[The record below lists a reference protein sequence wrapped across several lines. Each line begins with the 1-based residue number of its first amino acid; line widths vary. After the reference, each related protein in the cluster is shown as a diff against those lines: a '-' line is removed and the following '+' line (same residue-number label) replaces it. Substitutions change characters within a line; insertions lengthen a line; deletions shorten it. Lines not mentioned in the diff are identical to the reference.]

1 MDDEIEESEL
11 LVWGP
16 FLWFVTSTRAGR
28 FFANWGFV
36 TFFIGYSETDD
47 GFLDED
53 DEEYGGGRR
62 FRVDISGRNP
72 NPDSPARKGL
82 VQCFFYHIN
91 QEWRNRTPKKHT
103 HTKNNDKEKAI
114 EDENRTKRICC
125 WRILEWNFGFCDCSR
140 ILGRTRERVRERE
153 RASFF

>member
-1 MDDEIEESEL
+1 M
-11 LVWGP
+11 
-16 FLWFVTSTRAGR
+16 TSTRAGR

-72 NPDSPARKGL
+72 NPDSPERKGL

-91 QEWRNRTPKKHT
+91 QE
-103 HTKNNDKEKAI
+103 
-114 EDENRTKRICC
+114 
-125 WRILEWNFGFCDCSR
+125 
-140 ILGRTRERVRERE
+140 
-153 RASFF
+153 